1 MGSSRSKP
9 LPKPPKIEEA
19 PSVIEEADLTAQ
31 SDYLKQ
37 QAKNRMSVAN
47 TVMTNPI
54 KPKQTMMASASKKR
68 KKARLVDNDDRRLRS
83 AIFASIL

>member
-1 MGSSRSKP
+1 MGSSKSKP

-37 QAKNRMSVAN
+37 QAENRMSVAN
-47 TVMTNPI
+47 TVMTTPMD
-54 KPKQTMMASASKKR
+54 KRKTMMASASKKR
-68 KKARLVDNDDRRLRS
+68 KKARIADDDYRRIRS
-83 AIFASIL
+83 ALFSSMI

>member
-1 MGSSRSKP
+1 MGSSRNKP

-31 SDYLKQ
+31 SDYLKK

-47 TVMTNPI
+47 TVMTGYG
-54 KPKQTMMASASKKR
+54 KK
-68 KKARLVDNDDRRLRS
+68 KKNILSRGLLGK
-83 AIFASIL
+83 IF